1 MKQIIILVLSGLV
14 LFSGS
19 CGNKNAVNDN
29 ASGNSSDILPSV
41 LADNHSDLIYA
52 GMRYEAAARFAQHVL
67 PHKPE
72 EIIKLKEELRK
83 TIIEKAGI
91 LIDHDLDLDIKEKGS
106 VQLKGYKVKNIVFQT
121 RPGVYATANLYI
133 PDGQGPFPGV
143 INLLGHWRKGK
154 IDSTGPQAVGHTLA
168 SSGYVCLTVDPW
180 GAGERTTIHGDF
192 EYHGANLGASLMN
205 IGESLLGVQVSDNM
219 RGVDLLCS
227 LAQVDPGRIGA
238 TGASGGGNQT
248 MWLAAVDERVKASVP
263 VVSVGSFE
271 SYIMRSNC
279 ICELLIDGLT
289 FTEES
294 GILVLANAP
303 LMINHS
309 KDDNPTFFPSEMLRS
324 YSNAKKAFVSEG
336 LGNNIS
342 YRIFDLPHG
351 YMQEDREAMLGWFNM
366 HLKSEGNGEPVKE
379 KAFTQLPEEKLMVF
393 ADGRRD
399 KNVVSTDQYCI
410 KRGAELK
417 EHFMN
422 SGTINAE
429 KKKNELKKILRSDNQ
444 SQIVKINKIP
454 SVSGWELMTIET
466 SDKRIIPLLL
476 SEPSGKESV
485 YTVLCNSA
493 GKDSIP
499 LSLIDEYRNKGEG
512 IVIVD
517 LKGVGE
523 QTSTASKQYDY
534 NGRLHTLS
542 RAELWLGRTIMG
554 EWVIELGLVS
564 QYLTTELKAE
574 KVNIDGRGEA
584 GLAALFLAATDGKI
598 NNVTLREAPAS
609 YVFDNR
615 ENVNFFSMGIH
626 LPGFLV
632 WGDVSLAAA
641 LTGINV
647 TFIDPLTMSGEN
659 LNEENLRAF
668 NEEYSRVRQRTGMK
682 GRTEFKE

>member
-14 LFSGS
+14 LVSGG
-19 CGNKNAVNDN
+19 CGNKNAGNN
-29 ASGNSSDILPSV
+29 NSSGKFLDSLPAV
-41 LADNHSDLIYA
+41 FAENHSDLIYSS
-52 GMRYEAAARFAQHVL
+52 MRYEAATRFAQHVL
-67 PHKPE
+67 PHRPE
-72 EIIKLKEELRK
+72 DLIKFKQDLRK

-91 LIDHDLDLDIKEKGS
+91 IIDHDLPLNMEETGS
-106 VQLKGYKVKNIVFQT
+106 VQLKGYIVKNIIFQT
-121 RPGVYATANLYI
+121 RPGVFATANLYI
-133 PDGQGPFPGV
+133 PDGKGPFPGV

-180 GAGERTTIHGDF
+180 GAGERTTTHGDF

-219 RGVDLLCS
+219 RGIDLLCS
-227 LAQVDPGRIGA
+227 LPQVDPDRIGA

-248 MWLAAVDERVKASVP
+248 MWLSAVDERVKASVP

-279 ICELLIDGLT
+279 ICELLVDGLT

-303 LMINHS
+303 LLINHS

-324 YSNAKKAFVSEG
+324 YSNAKKAFIAEG
-336 LGNNIS
+336 VENNIS
-342 YRIFDLPHG
+342 FRIFDLPHG
-351 YMQEDREAMLGWFNM
+351 YMKEDREAMLGWFNM
-366 HLKSEGNGEPVKE
+366 HLKNEGIGEPVKE
-379 KAFTQLPEEKLMVF
+379 KSFTQLPEEKLMVY
-393 ADGRRD
+393 ADGQRD
-399 KNVVSTDQYCI
+399 KNVVSTDKYCK

-417 EHFMN
+417 DRFMN
-422 SGTINAE
+422 SGSVNAE
-429 KKKNELKKILRSDNQ
+429 KKKNELKKILRTDTQ
-444 SQIVKINKIP
+444 PGIVKVKELP
-454 SVSGWELMTIET
+454 SASGWELLTIET
-466 SDKRIIPLLL
+466 SDKTIIPLLL
-476 SEPSGKESV
+476 SEPAGKESV
-485 YTVLCNSA
+485 YTVLCHSA
-493 GKDSIP
+493 GKDSIS
-499 LSLIDEYRNKGEG
+499 LSLIEEYRKKGDG

-534 NGRLHTLS
+534 SGRLHTLS
-542 RAELWLGRTIMG
+542 RAELWLGHTIMG
-554 EWVIELGLVS
+554 EWVNELDVVS
-564 QYLTTELKAE
+564 RYLTSELKAS

-584 GLAALFLAATDGKI
+584 GLAALFLAATDGKV
-598 NNVTLREAPAS
+598 NSVTLRQAPAS

-641 LTGINV
+641 LTGRNV
-647 TFIDPLTMSGEN
+647 TFLDPVSMSGER
-659 LNEENLRAF
+659 LGEENLRAL
-668 NEEYSRVRQRTGMK
+668 NDEYARVRQRTGME
-682 GRTEFKE
+682 GRTEFK

>member
-1 MKQIIILVLSGLV
+1 MKKYNILFLCGLV
-14 LFSGS
+14 LLFFS
-19 CGNKNAVNDN
+19 CGDKN
-29 ASGNSSDILPSV
+29 SGKNGSQGNFPDSLPSV
-41 LADNHSDLIYA
+41 LAENHSDLIY
-52 GMRYEAAARFAQHVL
+52 GSMRYEAAIRFAQHVL
-67 PHKPE
+67 PHRPE
-72 EIIKLKEELRK
+72 DLIKYKQELRK

-91 LIDHDLDLDIKEKGS
+91 LIDHDLPLNMDETGS
-106 VQLKGYKVKNIVFQT
+106 VQLKGYTVKNIIFQT

-180 GAGERTTIHGDF
+180 GSGERTTTHGDF

-219 RGVDLLCS
+219 RGIDLLCS
-227 LAQVDPGRIGA
+227 LPQVDKERIGA

-248 MWLAAVDERVKASVP
+248 MWLSAVDERVKASVP

-279 ICELLIDGLT
+279 ICELLVDGLT

-303 LMINHS
+303 LLINHS
-309 KDDNPTFFPSEMLRS
+309 EDDSPTFFPSEMLRT
-324 YSNAKKAFVSEG
+324 YSNAKKAFVAQG
-336 LGNNIS
+336 VANNIS
-342 YRIFDLPHG
+342 FRIFDLPHG
-351 YMQEDREAMLGWFNM
+351 YKKEDREAMLGWFNM
-366 HLKSEGNGEPVKE
+366 HLKNEGAGEPVKE
-379 KAFTQLPEEKLMVF
+379 QAFTQLPEEKLMVF
-393 ADGRRD
+393 AVGQRD
-399 KNVVSTDQYCI
+399 KNVVSTDQYCK
-410 KRGAELK
+410 KRGTELK
-417 EHFMN
+417 ERFMN

-429 KKKNELKKILRSDNQ
+429 KKKSDLRKILRTDTQPEN
-444 SQIVKINKIP
+444 VKVNELP
-454 SVSGWELMTIET
+454 SLSGWELLTIET
-466 SDKRIIPLLL
+466 SGKTIIPLLL

-485 YTVLCNSA
+485 YTVLCSSA

-499 LSLIDEYRNKGEG
+499 FSLIDEYRKKGEG

-523 QTSTASKQYDY
+523 QTSTESKQYDY

-554 EWVIELGLVS
+554 EWVRELGLVTR
-564 QYLTTELKAE
+564 YLTSELKAS
-574 KVNIDGRGEA
+574 KVNIDGTGEA

-598 NNVTLREAPAS
+598 NNVTLRQAPAS
-609 YVFDNR
+609 YVFDIR
-615 ENVNFFSMGIH
+615 ENVSFFSMGIH
-626 LPGFLV
+626 LPGFLL

-641 LTGINV
+641 LTGKNVVFIN
-647 TFIDPLTMSGEN
+647 PLTMSGGS
-659 LNEENLRAF
+659 LTEENIRAL
-668 NEEYSRVRQRTGMK
+668 NDEYARVRQRTGME
-682 GRTEFKE
+682 GRTEFK